1 MQAQKIITS
10 LNSDSDRLI
19 ARKAETQLAGA
30 PQVED
35 GLLKRDFRRWDKNEE
50 ADPVERAEIQVLC
63 AGVGYGTNVR
73 QQLPGH
79 C

>member
-10 LNSDSDRLI
+10 LNSDSDRPI
-19 ARKAETQLAGA
+19 AREAETRLTGA

-35 GLLKRDFRRWDKNEE
+35 GLLERDFRRRDKNEE
-50 ADPVERAEIQVLC
+50 ADPVERAQIQVLR

>member
-1 MQAQKIITS
+1 M
-10 LNSDSDRLI
+10 
-19 ARKAETQLAGA
+19 
-30 PQVED
+30 ED

-79 C
+79 CELDRPNLTPLYKVLCRRRNIFRK

>member
-1 MQAQKIITS
+1 M
-10 LNSDSDRLI
+10 
-19 ARKAETQLAGA
+19 
-30 PQVED
+30 ED
-35 GLLKRDFRRWDKNEE
+35 GLLKCDFRRWDKNEE